1 MIYNK
6 ISDIMNEIIPLGK
19 IKREN
24 IVSTLLPILVK
35 HKIVIKPGEI
45 KNYSFMK
52 NESSFIATYEVVDT
66 EDPDLKSIIVEVPA
80 GGRDTEEK
88 GRSTYMASTGAY
100 RQLFQQLFALPIED
114 ELPNNTNNAN
124 SSNNSNLDN
133 SENANNDFVLD
144 EFQGDNTMDE
154 TDGTN
159 INPDNQN
166 MENNNTTTNTNT
178 NKPISDF
185 TFDDIDEQFANF

>member
-19 IKREN
+19 IRREE
-24 IVSTLLPILVK
+24 IVSTLLPILAK
-35 HKIVIKPGEI
+35 HKIVIKPGEV
-45 KNYSFMK
+45 KDYSYTK
-52 NESSFIATYEVVDT
+52 NESSFIVTYEVIDT
-66 EDPDLKSIIVEVPA
+66 EDPELKSILVEVPA

-100 RQLFQQLFALPIED
+100 RQMFQQLFALPIED
-114 ELPNNTNNAN
+114 ELPDNSNNTNNN
-124 SSNNSNLDN
+124 DFDN
-133 SENANNDFVLD
+133 PNNDFVLD
-144 EFQGDNTMDE
+144 EFQDNNTMDG

-166 MENNNTTTNTNT
+166 TENNNTTTNTNA

-185 TFDDIDEQFANF
+185 TFDDIDEQFSNF